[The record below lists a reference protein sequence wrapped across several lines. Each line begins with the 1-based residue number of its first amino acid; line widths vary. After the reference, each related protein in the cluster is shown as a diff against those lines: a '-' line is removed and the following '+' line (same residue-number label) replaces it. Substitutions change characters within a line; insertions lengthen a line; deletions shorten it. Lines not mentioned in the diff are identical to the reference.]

1 MRINVKLLNN
11 IRILKIKNAFIN
23 TWLLITTVL
32 KNVYLYPMRFS
43 VIIPSYNQI
52 KFIEATMKNIVDIKQ
67 LCREHNTELEV
78 IIIDNCS
85 IPEVKAVFEN
95 YKNSIDVLKIEPDKG
110 QYDAINKGLNYVT
123 GEYWTWLNTDDL
135 LDRKGFLEIL
145 NYTKKHQVDYIY
157 GDIEIIDEF
166 GKSISIASSGKISL
180 DSLTTKDA
188 SISQPGSFF
197 RTEFTKKIGLLT
209 NYQFAFDYEY
219 ILRILKNNGNVV
231 KLDAIV
237 AKFRYYQ
244 ESKSGSQDARFLMEQ
259 LNIAKLYG
267 CKSLSKLSLMLKLRI
282 LKRKLL
288 N

>member
-1 MRINVKLLNN
+1 
-11 IRILKIKNAFIN
+11 
-23 TWLLITTVL
+23 
-32 KNVYLYPMRFS
+32 MRFS

-67 LCREHNTELEV
+67 LCREQNAELEV

-110 QYDAINKGLNYVT
+110 QYDAINKGLIYVT

-135 LDRKGFLEIL
+135 LEPKGFLEIL

-166 GKSISIASSGKISL
+166 GKSTSIASSGKISL
-180 DSLTTKDA
+180 DSLTNKDA